1 MKKKDRIKELYIN
14 GYNSKE
20 ISNIT
25 GFTQDSIKKCISR
38 NFQEYKFIHRE
49 NRQIKKDSLKAINKM
64 NRQYMDDSSL
74 LKMNRQS
81 FNYDKN
87 YNLIFDEERGKRPND
102 LPKKIKRV
110 VWLIEIIQLVLF
122 MKKYEKGGRI
132 KYERIK

>member
-64 NRQYMDDSSL
+64 NRQ
-74 LKMNRQS
+74 S

-110 VWLIEIIQLVLF
+110 V
-122 MKKYEKGGRI
+122 
-132 KYERIK
+132 